1 MRKLLLLLFAFFG
14 AAIATQPAMA
24 ADTVYVVRHLQKAE
38 GTDPPLSAEGT
49 ANAQILADRLAKSG
63 IKAIFATPTKRAM
76 QTGEPLAERLGITVA
91 AYDPHDPAA
100 LIKAVAAVQGAA
112 LIVGHSNSV
121 PDIVARFG
129 GTPVPLTEQDY
140 GTVFVV
146 KPSRATVD
154 QIVLKATPERGQSS
168 CGTPMVV
175 PSE

>member
-38 GTDPPLSAEGT
+38 GTD
-49 ANAQILADRLAKSG
+49 
-63 IKAIFATPTKRAM
+63 
-76 QTGEPLAERLGITVA
+76 
-91 AYDPHDPAA
+91 
-100 LIKAVAAVQGAA
+100 
-112 LIVGHSNSV
+112 
-121 PDIVARFG
+121 IVARFG

-146 KPSRATVD
+146 KPGRATVD
-154 QIVLKATPERGQSS
+154 QILLKATPERGQSS